1 MLDQVT
7 QIIKTD
13 KAVAANQKRLSIC
26 LRSNGFSFFTANL
39 DRELLSYGEADFDFD
54 RPMGELT
61 QALKAFLAEQQL
73 SAFSFAQM
81 RLVFCSDHFVWIPE
95 HLYDAARDR
104 QYLHMVSSPE
114 SSLGVYHIASRLMQ
128 SYMVFSAP
136 AMAVTAFK
144 VALPGVD
151 VHCQHSVLASAE
163 LLRRSSA
170 HPLVLMHRRPGRVDF
185 EACYNG
191 KLLFSN
197 TFSSADDTESLYHGL
212 DVMKQLHLETPDME
226 LAICGEVDRSTYAM
240 MQHYFPNVS
249 LYTGE
254 PVTSEHPE
262 LQRIPT
268 YKYILNLI

>member
-1 MLDQVT
+1 MSNQVT

-13 KAVAANQKRLSIC
+13 KAVATNPKRLSIC
-26 LRSNGFSFFTANL
+26 LRSNGFSFSTATP
-39 DRELLSYGEADFDFD
+39 DRELLSYGEADFDFN

-61 QALKAFLAEQQL
+61 AQLKDFLSELQL
-73 SAFSFAQM
+73 SSFSFAQM
-81 RLVFCSDHFVWIPE
+81 QLVICSDHFAWIPE

-104 QYLHMVSSPE
+104 QYLHMVSSPD
-114 SSLGVYHIASRLMQ
+114 SALGVYHIYHKQLQ

-151 VHCQHSVLASAE
+151 VHCQHSVLASAD
-163 LLRRSSA
+163 LMQRSAA
-170 HPLVLMHRRPGRVDF
+170 HPLVLLHKRAERVDF

-191 KLLFSN
+191 RLLFSN
-197 TFSSADDTESLYHGL
+197 SFPAADDTEALYHGL

-226 LAICGEVDRSTYAM
+226 LAICGQVGRETYAM
-240 MQHYFPNVS
+240 LQHYFPNVT
-249 LYTGE
+249 LYTGL
-254 PVTSEHPE
+254 PVTSEHPD

-268 YKYILNLI
+268 YQHILLLS